1 MFSKAPPGVLFLCA
15 DNLINL
21 ALQFVTMKYFLLF
34 FSFLIIAT
42 ACNEKK
48 DSSPATAMDVG
59 RTFIRASLDGDF
71 KTAEPLIL
79 SDPENEQ
86 AFESFKQYFS
96 ELPEAQRAQYKSANY
111 NINKYEDINDSTAI
125 INYSNSFMNKPMEI
139 KLVRADG
146 NKWLVDFKYTVSGNL
161 PIN

>member
-1 MFSKAPPGVLFLCA
+1 
-15 DNLINL
+15 
-21 ALQFVTMKYFLLF
+21 MKYFLLNL
-34 FSFLIIAT
+34 SFALVFT
-42 ACNEKK
+42 ACQRKK
-48 DSSPATAMDVG
+48 ETSNSAMDVG

-79 SDPENEQ
+79 PDPENNQ
-86 AFESFKQYFS
+86 AFGSFKQYFS
-96 ELPEAQRAQYKSANY
+96 ELPEAQRQQYKSANY

-139 KLVRADG
+139 KLVRTD